1 MAGKGLAPPTVLPAR
16 FLQAHRSEKI
26 QHIVIVIQENRSLN
40 DLFYGFPGARTVAY
54 GYDTANKKIPLKP
67 VGLEAKW
74 DLAHNSNGF
83 LLACNGVGS
92 VPGTDCR
99 MNGFNRERVNCGPG
113 HPCPKNS
120 HPQYAYVP
128 HTETQPYFEMARQ
141 YVLADEMFAS
151 DFDASSFVSHQYII
165 AGQASSTV
173 NYPDTNWGC
182 PGGKADKIYTV
193 TQSRGFGKPITAC
206 FENTT
211 LADELDTAG
220 ISWAYYA
227 ITINPGAVPGTWSAY
242 QAIRHIYSGPDWAK
256 DIISPP
262 AQFLNDVSKGRLR
275 SVTWVTPTLAN
286 SDHSGYGSKTG
297 PSWVASLVNAVGKS
311 KYWKSTAIL
320 IFWDDYGGWFD
331 AQAPNYVDYDGL
343 GLRLPLLVI
352 SPYALKGRVSHT
364 HYEHGSLLRFVED
377 TFGLG
382 RLSASDKR
390 ANSIDDCFDFTQ
402 PPRKFVPIP
411 AKYDQS
417 YFLRQPLDLRPPD
430 TE

>member
-1 MAGKGLAPPTVLPAR
+1 MAGKGLAPPTVSPAQ
-16 FLQAHRSEKI
+16 FIQAHKSAKI

-40 DLFYGFPGARTVAY
+40 DLFYGFPGARTVGY

-74 DLAHNSNGF
+74 DLAHNSKGF

-99 MNGFNRERVNCGPG
+99 MNGFDREQVNCGPG
-113 HPCPKNS
+113 HPCPKIT

-128 HTETQPYFEMARQ
+128 QTETKPYFEMARQ

-165 AGQASSTV
+165 AGQASSAV

-182 PGGKADKIYTV
+182 PGGKSDKVYTV
-193 TQSRGFGKPITAC
+193 TQSRGFGKQITAC
-206 FENTT
+206 FQNTT

-227 ITINPGAVPGTWSAY
+227 ITINPGKVPGTWSAY
-242 QAIRHIYSGPDWAK
+242 QAIKHIYSGPDWAK

-262 AQFLNDVSKGRLR
+262 SQFLTDVSSGKLR

-331 AQAPNYVDYDGL
+331 PEAPNYLDYDGL

-390 ANSIDDCFDFTQ
+390 ANSLNDCFDFSQ
-402 PPRKFVPIP
+402 APRKFVPIP
-411 AKYDQS
+411 AEYDQS
-417 YFLRQPLDLRPPD
+417 YFLSQPLDFRPPD
-430 TE
+430 NE